1 MIRPD
6 LIGPVPHFPVVNHTS
21 VKTPIFGTWK
31 SLHFPFASEVLGVG
45 EYQEGVY
52 SYSMDL
58 PVDTTMPNL
67 KMYACHH
74 RIPMI
79 PDDSRPGYP
88 FILSVD
94 CQYRAAI
101 DASKA
106 TPQVDFFAGFSHNG
120 GDDDIIRSAAYLP
133 CHHMSESSPHN
144 ALTGHGL
151 STFTMAL
158 PPAVEQQK
166 GWYAC
171 IGMAFRTRSGAAT
184 LWSCEAQMSVNVL
197 YRNRPVF
204 DPSMA

>member
-6 LIGPVPHFPVVNHTS
+6 LIGSIPHFPVVNHTS
-21 VKTPIFGTWK
+21 VKTPIFAPWK
-31 SLHFPFASEVLGVG
+31 SLHFPFSSEVLGVG

-52 SYSMDL
+52 SVSMDL
-58 PVDTTMPNL
+58 PVSTGIPNI

-79 PDDSRPGYP
+79 PDDTRPGYP
-88 FILSVD
+88 FVVTVD
-94 CQYRAAI
+94 NQYRS
-101 DASKA
+101 DLDPSKGV
-106 TPQVDFFAGFSHNG
+106 PQVDFFAGFAKQG

-133 CHHMSESSPHN
+133 CHHQVLHAQTSSQ
-144 ALTGHGL
+144 TGHGL

-158 PPAVEQQK
+158 PPSVENEK

-171 IGMAFRTRSGAAT
+171 IGFAIRTRGGAVG
-184 LWSCEAQMSVNVL
+184 LHSFEAQLSIAAL